1 MTPEIRRFG
10 EELREFINSDEVFSV
25 LPEGD
30 WGAGG
35 CWILAKALVKYLGP
49 PAELWAVYSETFPAE
64 HVVVKHDDAFFD
76 YNGVSTAEELL
87 GNFASSYPNRWGIG
101 LAPLTKYRAQR
112 ARQGGIPCETEY
124 VEQVLAKL
132 RARFGP
138 HEYH

>member
-1 MTPEIRRFG
+1 MTPEIKRFG
-10 EELREFINSDEVFSV
+10 QELREFINTDEVFTL

-49 PAELWAVYSETFPAE
+49 PAELWTVYSETFPAE
-64 HVVVKHDDAFFD
+64 HVVVKHGDVFFD
-76 YNGVSTAEELL
+76 YNGASTAEEILQT
-87 GNFASSYPNRWGIG
+87 FASSYPNRFGIG

-124 VEQVLAKL
+124 VDRMVADLKK
-132 RARFGP
+132 RFG
-138 HEYH
+138 